1 MDLQFITK
9 DLSPEVKNEIV
20 ILQHKLHRVEEGLD
34 AIMQKE
40 GGIILNGGKY
50 VFQSGGKRIRPILLM
65 LTSMFCNYH
74 KDADILFAQVI
85 EMVHTATLVHDDIID
100 GSAERRGRPAAHI
113 TYGNNLTVLLG
124 DYFFSKA
131 MDMAIEYGNQKILKI
146 LSETMLQM
154 IQGEILDLIHNWDVS
169 LNEKT
174 LIEIIEKKTA
184 YLFSICTQIPAILSG
199 LKSEEEHALKQFG
212 FNLGI
217 AFQLIDDLLDY
228 TSNDQILGKPAGID
242 LKEGKITLPLLCVLS
257 RAQEH
262 ELSNIIGPIK
272 NADYANINHSTLISL
287 MHRYHAFDYA
297 KNMAQHYAESAL
309 SSLPDINSS
318 AHKSFLID
326 LVNFIIA
333 RKR

>member
-9 DLSPEVKNEIV
+9 ELSLEVKNEIF
-20 ILQHKLHRVEEGLD
+20 ILQHRLQRVEEGLD

-65 LTSMFCNYH
+65 LTSMFCNY
-74 KDADILFAQVI
+74 KEEADILFAQII

-146 LSETMLQM
+146 LSQTMLQM
-154 IQGEILDLIHNWDVS
+154 IQGEILDLVHNWDVS

-184 YLFSICTQIPAILSG
+184 HLFSICTQIPAILSG
-199 LKSEEEHALKQFG
+199 MNSKDENALKQFG

-242 LKEGKITLPLLCVLS
+242 LKEGKITLPLLYVLT

-262 ELSNIIGPIK
+262 ELSNVISPIK
-272 NADYANINHSTLISL
+272 NAEYDKIDHKALISL
-287 MHRYHAFDYA
+287 MHKYNAFDYS
-297 KNMAQHYAESAL
+297 KNMAKHYAESAL
-309 SSLPDINSS
+309 SSLPDINST
-318 AHKSFLID
+318 AHKSFLIN

-333 RKR
+333 RER